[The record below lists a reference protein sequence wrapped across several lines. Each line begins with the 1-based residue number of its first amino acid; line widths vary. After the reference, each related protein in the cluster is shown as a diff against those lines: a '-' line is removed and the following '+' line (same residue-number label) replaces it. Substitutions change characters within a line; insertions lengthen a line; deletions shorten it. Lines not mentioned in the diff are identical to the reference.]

1 MFWVF
6 VEELVRVTGEVY
18 SRKDFLMAFHEAAMG
33 LGGQQSKPFHEG
45 SGHEGSADVAEQ
57 LDAGTGLI

>member
-1 MFWVF
+1 
-6 VEELVRVTGEVY
+6 
-18 SRKDFLMAFHEAAMG
+18 MAFHEAAMG